1 MPNSLGMALS
11 IIGALALGNTAVDA
25 GIISPPSIVVV
36 AISSVALYI
45 IPDEISENRLLRILF
60 TLLGG
65 IVGLYGIIT
74 SFVII
79 VAYMTSIKSYGVPY
93 FVPYAPDIKNDKK
106 DAFIKQ
112 DVQDM
117 VNRPSLFVSKNK
129 TRQSAGGKKK

>member
-1 MPNSLGMALS
+1 MPNSLAMSLS

-65 IVGLYGIIT
+65 IVGLYGVLT
-74 SFVII
+74 GFLII
-79 VAYMTSIKSYGVPY
+79 VAYMTSIKSDGIPY
-93 FVPYAPDIKNDKK
+93 FAPYAPDIRADKK
-106 DAFIKQ
+106 DAFIKH
-112 DVQDM
+112 DIQDM
-117 VNRPSLFVSKNK
+117 ISRPSLFVEKNK
-129 TRQSAGGKKK
+129 TRQKRKEKNK